1 MTGQPSM
8 STTAARIFGF
18 DWLRVLALLLVTVFH
33 GLVLLDLQSW
43 TQIAGMSMGSLGVS
57 LFLALSGAL
66 IGMDD
71 RPAIAWLVARLKK
84 IYPAYWIAT
93 AFAFVA
99 TAASGYKPINLV
111 QFLWQISGI
120 GLYYS
125 EDLINVATWFIGLLL
140 TLYFSVFLARLT
152 LYSDLILQGF
162 AIGSAGLVLLHSSGG
177 FFGYCVAFYGGLLA
191 FRTRVPVKSLL
202 ALAIPSAVLSG
213 ADREFLY
220 IATVWSLLAA
230 SLAIRRVPRMIG
242 WISKYSYEFYLCHGI
257 FLVGGLKF
265 LGTGTLS
272 LQSVVALIVGIL
284 AATFTAVLI
293 QMAVSGSLVRFIK
306 AWGRG

>member
-1 MTGQPSM
+1 M
-8 STTAARIFGF
+8 STPVARIVGF
-18 DWLRVLALLLVTVFH
+18 DWLRVLALLLVTIH
-33 GLVLLDLQSW
+33 HCLSLLDLQDW
-43 TQIAGMSMGSLGVS
+43 TLVADMSMGSLGVS

-66 IGMDD
+66 IGRDD
-71 RPAIAWLVARLKK
+71 RPAIEWLVARLKK

-93 AFAFVA
+93 LFAFVA
-99 TAASGYKPINLV
+99 TAASGYKSVTIV
-111 QFLWQISGI
+111 QLLWQMSGI

-125 EDLINVATWFIGLLL
+125 EDLINAATWFIGLLL

-152 LYSDLILQGF
+152 RYSDSILQGI
-162 AIGSAGLVLLHSSGG
+162 AIGSAGLVLLHSSSG
-177 FFGYCVAFYGGLLA
+177 FFGHCLAFYGGLLA
-191 FRTRVPVKSLL
+191 FRTLVPVRSLL

-213 ADREFLY
+213 ADREFLC

-230 SLAIRRVPRMIG
+230 SLAIRKVPKAIG

-272 LQSVVALIVGIL
+272 LQSVFALIVGIL

>member
-1 MTGQPSM
+1 M
-8 STTAARIFGF
+8 STTAARIVGF
-18 DWLRVLALLLVTVFH
+18 DWLRVLALLLVTIH
-33 GLVLLDLQSW
+33 HCLSLLDLQDW
-43 TQIAGMSMGSLGVS
+43 TLVAGMSMGSLGVS

-66 IGMDD
+66 IGRDD
-71 RPAIAWLVARLKK
+71 RPAIEWLVARLKK

-93 AFAFVA
+93 LFAFVA
-99 TAASGYKPINLV
+99 TAASGYKSVTID
-111 QFLWQISGI
+111 QFLLQMSGF
-120 GLYYS
+120 GFYFY

-152 LYSDLILQGF
+152 RYSDWILQGF
-162 AIGSAGLVLLHSSGG
+162 AIGSASLVLLHSSSG
-177 FFGYCVAFYGGLLA
+177 FFGHCLAFYGGLLA

-213 ADREFLY
+213 ADREFLC

-230 SLAIRRVPRMIG
+230 SLAIRKVPKAIG

-272 LQSVVALIVGIL
+272 LQSVFALIVGIL

>member
-1 MTGQPSM
+1 M
-8 STTAARIFGF
+8 STPVARIVGF
-18 DWLRVLALLLVTVFH
+18 DWLRVLALLLVTIH
-33 GLVLLDLQSW
+33 HCLSLLDLQDW
-43 TQIAGMSMGSLGVS
+43 TLVADMSMGSLGVS

-66 IGMDD
+66 IGRDD
-71 RPAIAWLVARLKK
+71 RPAIEWLVARLKK

-93 AFAFVA
+93 LFAFVA
-99 TAASGYKPINLV
+99 TAASGYKSVTIV
-111 QFLWQISGI
+111 QLLWQMSGI

-125 EDLINVATWFIGLLL
+125 EDLINAATWFIGLLL

-152 LYSDLILQGF
+152 RYSDSILQGI
-162 AIGSAGLVLLHSSGG
+162 AIGSAGLVLLHSSSG
-177 FFGYCVAFYGGLLA
+177 FFGHSLAFYGGLLA

-213 ADREFLY
+213 ADREFLC

-230 SLAIRRVPRMIG
+230 SLAIRKVPKAIG

-272 LQSVVALIVGIL
+272 LQSVFALIVGIL

>member
-1 MTGQPSM
+1 M
-8 STTAARIFGF
+8 STPAARIVGF
-18 DWLRVLALLLVTVFH
+18 DWLRVLALFLVTVFH

-43 TQIAGMSMGSLGVS
+43 TRIGRMSMGSLGVS

-66 IGMDD
+66 IGRDD
-71 RPAIAWLVARLKK
+71 RPAIEWLVARLKK

-93 AFAFVA
+93 VFAFVA
-99 TAASGYKPINLV
+99 TGASGYKQVTIE
-111 QFLWQISGI
+111 QFLWQMSGI

-152 LYSDLILQGF
+152 RYSDSIFQGI
-162 AIGSAGLVLLHSSGG
+162 AIGSAGLVSLHSSSG

-191 FRTRVPVKSLL
+191 FRTRVPVRSLL

-213 ADREFLY
+213 ADREFLC

-230 SLAIRRVPRMIG
+230 SLAIRQVPKAIG
-242 WISKYSYEFYLCHGI
+242 WISKYSYEYYLCHGI
-257 FLVGGLKF
+257 FLVGCLKF

-272 LQSVVALIVGIL
+272 LQSVFALVVGVL
-284 AATFTAVLI
+284 AATFTAVLL
-293 QMAVSGSLVRFIK
+293 QKAVSGSLTRFIK

>member
-1 MTGQPSM
+1 M
-8 STTAARIFGF
+8 STPAARIVGF
-18 DWLRVLALLLVTVFH
+18 DWLRVLALFLVTVFH

-43 TQIAGMSMGSLGVS
+43 TRIAGMSMGSLGVS

-66 IGMDD
+66 IGRDD
-71 RPAIAWLVARLKK
+71 RPAIEWLVARLKK
-84 IYPAYWIAT
+84 IYPTYWIAT
-93 AFAFVA
+93 LFAFLA
-99 TAASGYKPINLV
+99 TAASGYKSVTIV
-111 QFLWQISGI
+111 QFLLQMSGI
-120 GLYYS
+120 GFYFY
-125 EDLINVATWFIGLLL
+125 EDLINAATWFIGLLL

-152 LYSDLILQGF
+152 RYSDWILRGF
-162 AIGSAGLVLLHSSGG
+162 AIGSASLVLLHSSSG
-177 FFGYCVAFYGGLLA
+177 FFGHCVAFYGGLLA

-202 ALAIPSAVLSG
+202 ALAIPSAVLSV
-213 ADREFLY
+213 ADREFLC

-230 SLAIRRVPRMIG
+230 SLAIRKVPKAIG

-257 FLVGGLKF
+257 FLVGGVKF

-272 LQSVVALIVGIL
+272 LQSVFALIVGIL

>member
-1 MTGQPSM
+1 M
-8 STTAARIFGF
+8 STTAARIVGF

-66 IGMDD
+66 IGRDD
-71 RPAIAWLVARLKK
+71 RPAIEWLVARLRK

-93 AFAFVA
+93 VFAFVA
-99 TAASGYKPINLV
+99 TAASGYKPVSMV
-111 QFLWQISGI
+111 QFFWQISGI

-125 EDLINVATWFIGLLL
+125 ENLINVATWFIGLLL
-140 TLYFSVFLARLT
+140 TLYFSVFLARLSK
-152 LYSDLILQGF
+152 YSDSILQWI
-162 AIGSAGLVLLHSSGG
+162 AIGSAGLVLLHSSSG

-213 ADREFLY
+213 ADREFLC

-230 SLAIRRVPRMIG
+230 SLAIRQVPKVIG
-242 WISKYSYEFYLCHGI
+242 WISKYSYEFYLCHGV
-257 FLVGGLKF
+257 FLVGGLKL

-272 LQSVVALIVGIL
+272 LQSVFALVVGIV
-284 AATFTAVLI
+284 AAGFAAVLI
-293 QMAVSGSLVRFIK
+293 QKVVSGSLARFVK
-306 AWGRG
+306 AWGPG

>member
-1 MTGQPSM
+1 M
-8 STTAARIFGF
+8 STPAARIVGF
-18 DWLRVLALLLVTVFH
+18 DWLRVLALFLVTVFH

-43 TQIAGMSMGSLGVS
+43 TRIGGMSMGSLGVS

-93 AFAFVA
+93 VFAFVA
-99 TAASGYKPINLV
+99 TGASGYKQVTIE
-111 QFLWQISGI
+111 QFLWQMSGI

-152 LYSDLILQGF
+152 RYSDSIFQGI
-162 AIGSAGLVLLHSSGG
+162 AIGSAGLVLLHSSSG

-213 ADREFLY
+213 ADREFLC

-230 SLAIRRVPRMIG
+230 SLAIRQVPKAIG
-242 WISKYSYEFYLCHGI
+242 WISKYSYEYYLCHGI
-257 FLVGGLKF
+257 FLVGCLKF

-272 LQSVVALIVGIL
+272 LQSVFALVVGVL
-284 AATFTAVLI
+284 AATFTAVLL
-293 QMAVSGSLVRFIK
+293 QKAVSGSLTRFIK

>member
-1 MTGQPSM
+1 M
-8 STTAARIFGF
+8 STTAARIVGF
-18 DWLRVLALLLVTVFH
+18 DWLRVLALLLVTIH
-33 GLVLLDLQSW
+33 HCLSLLDLQDW
-43 TQIAGMSMGSLGVS
+43 TLVAGMSMGSLGVS

-66 IGMDD
+66 IGRDD
-71 RPAIAWLVARLKK
+71 RPAIEWLVARLKK

-93 AFAFVA
+93 LFAFVA
-99 TAASGYKPINLV
+99 TAASGYKSVTID
-111 QFLWQISGI
+111 QFLLQMSGF
-120 GLYYS
+120 GFYFY

-152 LYSDLILQGF
+152 RYSDWILQGF
-162 AIGSAGLVLLHSSGG
+162 AIGSAGLVLLHSSSG
-177 FFGYCVAFYGGLLA
+177 FFGHSLAFYGGLLA
-191 FRTRVPVKSLL
+191 FRTRVPVRSLL

-213 ADREFLY
+213 ADREFLC

-230 SLAIRRVPRMIG
+230 SLAIRKVPKAIG

-272 LQSVVALIVGIL
+272 LQSVFALIVGIL

>member
-1 MTGQPSM
+1 MP
-8 STTAARIFGF
+8 TTAARIVGF

-43 TQIAGMSMGSLGVS
+43 TRIAGMSLGSLGVS

-66 IGMDD
+66 IGNDN
-71 RPAIAWLVARLKK
+71 RPAFEWLVARLKK
-84 IYPAYWIAT
+84 IFPAYWIAT
-93 AFAFVA
+93 LLAFLA
-99 TAASGYKPINLV
+99 TAASGYKPVSMV

-152 LYSDLILQGF
+152 RYSDLIFQGIS
-162 AIGSAGLVLLHSSGG
+162 IGSAGLVLLHSSSG
-177 FFGYCVAFYGGLLA
+177 FFGSCLAFFGGLLA
-191 FRTRVPVKSLL
+191 FRTRVPVKSLI

-213 ADREFLY
+213 ADREFLC

-230 SLAIRRVPRMIG
+230 SLAIRRVPPVIG

-257 FLVGGLKF
+257 FLVGCLKL
-265 LGTGTLS
+265 LGTRTLS
-272 LQSVVALIVGIL
+272 WQSVFALFVGIL
-284 AATFTAVLI
+284 SAGFAAVLI
-293 QMAVSGSLVRFIK
+293 QKAVSGSLARLVK
-306 AWGRG
+306 AGGRG